1 MAQLFCLAIFTA
13 RSAASARGEPTM
25 LKRHVVVGDLAGTW
39 QPSDLAHPPSIYL
52 AARTGNNN
60 YSRESLSPRM
70 YSGNT

>member
-13 RSAASARGEPTM
+13 RSAASARAEPTM
-25 LKRHVVVGDLAGTW
+25 LKRHVGDLAGTW

-60 YSRESLSPRM
+60 YSRESLSLRM